1 MISGNSITYCQF
13 RGLRFVLPVVLLIL
27 AGSCTGLRKLG
38 EDEKLYTGARIHI
51 GKEVE
56 IEDDRNV
63 EGELQRVLRPE
74 PNSAFLFFRPRL
86 WMYQVAGEPSGR
98 GLRYWMRERL
108 GESPV
113 LFEEVSVDRNLRLI
127 ENRLYNLGYFDAG
140 VRHQPDTARRRI
152 SVDYHVHLEPPY
164 RFGTLYPVDDDSA
177 LAKAINSHLDESLIE
192 PGELYSLELLR
203 RERQRIE
210 RALKEEG
217 FFYFHPDHILFQAD
231 SAAGERRVDLYTT
244 IKRDIPVSAFRR
256 YAIGDVYINADYMGR
271 NSGQPADTLKLDE
284 GVFFSDRREQFK
296 PKVIRESLFLNPD
309 SIYRLEDHTRSI
321 NYLMSLGAFQFVNI
335 RFVPRQSDDRY
346 LLDVR
351 VLLTPMQ
358 RRSLSAE
365 LKGVT
370 KSNNFAGPGLSASM
384 TNHNFL
390 RGAESLKISTNF
402 AYEALIGGQRS
413 AYARE
418 FGLDAALSFPRF
430 LFPFG
435 WSARSP
441 VMSPKTN
448 ITAGLNFL
456 NRTDAFNLT
465 TLQAGF
471 GYVWNRDKATQF
483 RVEPVVFNLFSL
495 GDVDE
500 DMRGIIVDGSVLR
513 QGLFEQFII
522 GGQYGWAYNTRLKSG
537 DRSNNWYIQLNMD
550 VSGNLAWLL
559 LDQVAGAS
567 TGEDGGYGLFNQSF
581 AQYTRGDADARYY
594 QDLGEGSRL
603 AFRLFA
609 GAGFPYGNS
618 EVLPYVKQFVIGGSN
633 SIRAFHP
640 RTLGPGTFSSDTENG
655 GMYNINQTG
664 DLKLEANVEYRF
676 DITNLFKGAFF
687 VDAGNIWRL
696 KEDEEVPG
704 GKFDSGRFYKQI
716 ALGAGTGL
724 RIDTGFFVLRFD
736 FAVPLA
742 DPATDNGRYFS
753 EVRLSDREWRR
764 DHLVFNLGIGYP
776 F

>member
-1 MISGNSITYCQF
+1 MVEGNNMTFYRLRVF
-13 RGLRFVLPVVLLIL
+13 RYFLPVLIIVL
-27 AGSCTGLRKLG
+27 ATGCTGLRRLG
-38 EDEKLYTGARIHI
+38 EEEKLYTGARIHLE
-51 GKEVE
+51 KEAE

-63 EGELQRVLRPE
+63 ERELERVLRPS
-74 PNSAFLFFRPRL
+74 PNASFLFFRPRL
-86 WMYQVAGEPSGR
+86 WMYQVAGEPTGR
-98 GLRYWMRERL
+98 GLRYWMRERI

-113 LFEEVSVDRNLRLI
+113 LFEEVSVERNLRLI
-127 ENRLYNLGYFDAG
+127 DNRLYNLGYFDSG
-140 VRHQPDTARRRI
+140 VRHELDTARRKV
-152 SVDYHVHLEPPY
+152 SVDYHVQLEPPY
-164 RFGTLYPVDDDSA
+164 RFGELHPVDDDTD
-177 LAKAINSHLDESLIE
+177 LAKAINNHLDESLIE
-192 PGELYSLELLR
+192 PGELYTLEVLR

-210 RALKEEG
+210 KALKEEG

-231 SAAGERRVDLYTT
+231 STAGERSVDLYTT
-244 IKRDIPVSAFRR
+244 IKRDIPATAFRR
-256 YAIGDVYINADYMGR
+256 YSIGDVYINADYMSR
-271 NSGQPADTLKLDE
+271 NSGQPTDTLKLDE
-284 GVFFSDRREQFK
+284 KIFFSDRRGQFK
-296 PKVIRESLFLNPD
+296 PEIIKQSLFLYPD
-309 SIYRLEDHTRSI
+309 SIYRLEDHSRSI
-321 NYLMSLGAFQFVNI
+321 NHLMSLGTFQFVNI
-335 RFVPRQSDDRY
+335 RFVPRQDGDRH
-346 LLDVR
+346 LLDAR

-370 KSNNFAGPGLSASM
+370 KSNNFAGPGLSASL

-390 RGAESLKISTNF
+390 RGAESLRISTNF
-402 AYEALIGGQRS
+402 AYEALIGGQRTAS
-413 AYARE
+413 ATE
-418 FGLDAALSFPRF
+418 FGLDASLRFPRF

-441 VMSPKTN
+441 VMSPRTN
-448 ITAGLNFL
+448 ISAGVNFL

-483 RVEPVVFNLFSL
+483 RVQPVVFNLFSL
-495 GDVDE
+495 GNVDE
-500 DMRGIIVDGSVLR
+500 DMEGVIVDGSVLR

-522 GGQYGWAYNTRLKSG
+522 GGQYGWAYNSRLKSEE
-537 DRSNNWYIQLNMD
+537 RSNDWYIQLNLD

-559 LDQVAGAS
+559 LDQVLGAS
-567 TGEDGGYGLFNQSF
+567 TGDDGGYGFFNQSF
-581 AQYTRGDADARYY
+581 AQYTRADADARYY
-594 QDLGEGSRL
+594 HQLGEGSRL

-618 EVLPYVKQFVIGGSN
+618 DVLPYVKQFVIGGSN
-633 SIRAFHP
+633 SVRAFHP
-640 RTLGPGTFSSDTENG
+640 RTLGPGTYASETENG
-655 GMYNINQTG
+655 GVYNIHQTG

-676 DITNLFKGAFF
+676 DITNIFKGAFF

-704 GKFDSGRFYKQI
+704 GEFDSGRFYKQI

-742 DPATDNGRYFS
+742 DPATNNGRYFD
-753 EVRLSDREWRR
+753 EVRLFDRDWRR